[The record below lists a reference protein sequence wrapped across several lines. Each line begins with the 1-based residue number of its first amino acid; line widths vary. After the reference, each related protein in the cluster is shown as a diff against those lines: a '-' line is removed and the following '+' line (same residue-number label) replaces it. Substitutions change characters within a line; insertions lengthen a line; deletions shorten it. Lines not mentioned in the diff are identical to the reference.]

1 MARIELLADEVLP
14 EDKLRQVQAV
24 EAAGGDASVLRAV
37 AHRQDMIDQ
46 YFSFYYPAHEGGIS
60 EPELK
65 ELVRLKIARLND
77 CFT

>member
-1 MARIELLADEVLP
+1 MARIELLADEALP
-14 EDKLRQVQAV
+14 PEKAAQIQAL
-24 EAAGGDASVLRAV
+24 EAAGTDASVLRAV
-37 AHRQDMIDQ
+37 AHRQDMFDR
-46 YFSFYYPAHEGGIS
+46 YFAFYYPAHQSGLV

>member
-1 MARIELLADEVLP
+1 MSRIELLEDEALP
-14 EDKLRQVQAV
+14 PDALAQVRQV
-24 EAAGGDASVLRAV
+24 EANGGDASVLRAV
-37 AHRQDMIDQ
+37 AHLPELFNA
-46 YFSFYYPAHEGGIS
+46 YFAFYYPAHQGGLV

>member
-1 MARIELLADEVLP
+1 MARISLLADAELTSAQR
-14 EDKLRQVQAV
+14 EQVQNI
-24 EAAGGDASVLRAV
+24 EASGGDASVLRAT
-37 AHRQDMIDQ
+37 AHRTDMFDK
-46 YFSFYYPAHEGGIS
+46 YFQFYYPTHVGGIV